1 MWTLKDGE
9 AYVYHKGRWLHEC
22 YLDFIIS
29 YEEEKNY
36 GNP

>member
-22 YLDFIIS
+22 HLDWI
-29 YEEEKNY
+29 Y
-36 GNP
+36 GFTNEALP